1 MTLQEV
7 LVDAAETHT
16 VGDIVLPTDE
26 GLNSGGDGNNGPQIC
41 STAPMVDE
49 DYELHPGL
57 EDIPGAHNSFKAA
70 EGQAVSGSHM
80 GGPAAMGYVID
91 LQVSKPTSPADSE
104 EDAEAEADVDADV
117 DAEEVGNSAF
127 AGPVDER

>member
-1 MTLQEV
+1 MTLQGV

-16 VGDIVLPTDE
+16 VGDILLPTDE

-57 EDIPGAHNSFKAA
+57 EHIPGTHSSFKAA
-70 EGQAVSGSHM
+70 EGQAVSGSL

-104 EDAEAEADVDADV
+104 EDAEAEADVDA
-117 DAEEVGNSAF
+117 EEVGNSAL
-127 AGPVDER
+127 AGPADER